1 MIKFIVGVVA
11 GIFIAT
17 VGVAGIFKLI
27 NDGVTQIQDVSREV
41 VK

>member
-17 VGVAGIFKLI
+17 VGVAGIFKVI
-27 NDGVTQIQDVSREV
+27 NNSVTQIQDVSREV

>member
-17 VGVAGIFKLI
+17 VGVAGIFKVI
-27 NDGVTQIQDVSREV
+27 DKGVST
-41 VK
+41 VKETSQELSK